1 MKLPA
6 VRPQHI
12 RAEDA
17 RVFHED
23 LWRAYTNTVG
33 LGRLYIAATERGV
46 QVDAKRIQ
54 DARHRFWR
62 DRGFKLCCETASDGL
77 GFYCWL
83 EPKVEK
89 AQAA

>member
-1 MKLPA
+1 

-12 RAEDA
+12 RAEEA

-23 LWRAYTNTVG
+23 LWRAYHDPAI
-33 LGRLYIAATERGV
+33 GRLYVAASARGV
-46 QVDAKRIQ
+46 QVDAKKFQ

-62 DRGFKLCCETASDGL
+62 DRGFKLCCETAADGQ

-83 EPKVEK
+83 ELK
-89 AQAA
+89 AETRAA